1 MMRTL
6 EGRRIRPARGILV
19 LTIVIVTVLGLLLVG
34 GVAGLVV
41 IAALLAYIFDP
52 AVTSLEFRGLSRTAA
67 TVVFILSLTALLCLL
82 SYFLIPILFAQI
94 DLMRSEVT
102 TEQTDLIISRLQTLV
117 QQNLAVLGM
126 EELDIHA
133 SIQTF
138 KVQLSERVMKFL
150 VEDSLALIIRLVT
163 IPFMMFFFLK
173 DGREMKKQLVQLVPN
188 RYFEFSLD
196 LLHKMDLQLG
206 NYLRSQFL
214 DALIFGAMS
223 TVALWLMDVK
233 YFLFIGIF
241 AGLANLIPYVGPI
254 AGVIPAVIVSVLETG
269 DITKAIYVILVYVGL
284 KLVDD
289 FAVQPMVV
297 ARGVDV
303 HPLLVLLAIMI
314 GGHLFGMV
322 GMLIAV
328 PFAGFLK
335 VVLQESVVTFRK
347 YRFS

>member
-1 MMRTL
+1 
-6 EGRRIRPARGILV
+6 
-19 LTIVIVTVLGLLLVG
+19 
-34 GVAGLVV
+34 
-41 IAALLAYIFDP
+41 
-52 AVTSLEFRGLSRTAA
+52 
-67 TVVFILSLTALLCLL
+67 
-82 SYFLIPILFAQI
+82 
-94 DLMRSEVT
+94 
-102 TEQTDLIISRLQTLV
+102 
-117 QQNLAVLGM
+117 
-126 EELDIHA
+126 
-133 SIQTF
+133 
-138 KVQLSERVMKFL
+138 
-150 VEDSLALIIRLVT
+150 
-163 IPFMMFFFLK
+163 MMFFFLK
-173 DGREMKKQLVQLVPN
+173 DGREMKKQLIRLVPN

-223 TVALWLMDVK
+223 TMALWLMDVK

-254 AGVIPAVIVSVLETG
+254 AGVVPAVVVSVLETG

-303 HPLLVLLAIMI
+303 HPVLVLMAIMI
-314 GGHLFGMV
+314 GGHLFGIV
-322 GMLIAV
+322 GMLVAV

>member
-1 MMRTL
+1 MRTL
-6 EGRRIRPARGILV
+6 EGQRIRPARGILV
-19 LTIVIVTVLGLLLVG
+19 LTIVLVTMLGLLFMG

-67 TVVFILSLTALLCLL
+67 TVVFVLSLTAVLCLL
-82 SYFLIPILFAQI
+82 SYFLVPVLFAQI

-102 TEQTDLIISRLQTLV
+102 TEQTDLIVTRLQSLIR
-117 QQNLAVLGM
+117 QNLGFVGL
-126 EELDIHA
+126 EELDLHA
-133 SIQTF
+133 SIQEF
-138 KVQLSERVMKFL
+138 KIQLSERVMKFL

-173 DGREMKKQLVQLVPN
+173 DGREMKKQLIRLVPN

-223 TVALWLMDVK
+223 TVALWLMGVK

-254 AGVIPAVIVSVLETG
+254 AGVIPAVVVSVLETG
-269 DITKAIYVILVYVGL
+269 DITKAIYVILVYVAL

-303 HPLLVLLAIMI
+303 HPVLVLLAIMI
-314 GGHLFGMV
+314 GGHLFGIV
-322 GMLIAV
+322 GMLVAV